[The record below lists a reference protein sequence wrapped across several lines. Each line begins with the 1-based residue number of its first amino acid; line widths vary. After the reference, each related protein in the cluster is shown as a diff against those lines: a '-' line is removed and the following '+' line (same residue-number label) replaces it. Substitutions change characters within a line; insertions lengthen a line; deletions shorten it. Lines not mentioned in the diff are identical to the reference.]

1 MGDFALRGEF
11 LSQGWERN
19 QWPRPPSLA
28 PSGQFTLRIAGGRVP
43 VEFCRISGM
52 QNLSGTLNSRR
63 ATGPWVCKNCRW
75 CGSTS
80 APGFAEQ
87 VIVGLLSAG
96 RPVSSPYEKEGSAS
110 RSAVGAG
117 VLTRPPDFRQG
128 SYKAVGATLA
138 VAHREEI
145 APTCRGGT
153 LGRPPSPGDSLV
165 TFASLRKSLAAGA
178 AKSPCNNRKSSII
191 APSSVWPSASHLPP
205 RGTA

>member
-1 MGDFALRGEF
+1 MA
-11 LSQGWERN
+11 QA
-19 QWPRPPSLA
+19 PSLA

-52 QNLSGTLNSRR
+52 QNLSDTLNSRR

-75 CGSTS
+75 CGSIS

-87 VIVGLLSAG
+87 VIVGLLSA
-96 RPVSSPYEKEGSAS
+96 PYEKEGPAS

-128 SYKAVGATLA
+128 AYKAVGAA
-138 VAHREEI
+138 FVVARREEI

-153 LGRPPSPGDSLV
+153 LGRPPS
-165 TFASLRKSLAAGA
+165 
-178 AKSPCNNRKSSII
+178 I
-191 APSSVWPSASHLPP
+191 
-205 RGTA
+205 

>member
-1 MGDFALRGEF
+1 M
-11 LSQGWERN
+11 
-19 QWPRPPSLA
+19 
-28 PSGQFTLRIAGGRVP
+28 AG
-43 VEFCRISGM
+43 
-52 QNLSGTLNSRR
+52 LNIYR

-96 RPVSSPYEKEGSAS
+96 RPVSGPYEKEGPAS

-128 SYKAVGATLA
+128 AYKAVGAA
-138 VAHREEI
+138 FVVARREEI

-165 TFASLRKSLAAGA
+165 TFSSLRKSLAAGA
-178 AKSPCNNRKSSII
+178 AKFLQRKEYKKT
-191 APSSVWPSASHLPP
+191 SVESKAAHRPLKRAVCPLPGQPAQGQYP
-205 RGTA
+205 RGTRGGPLSAARFPA

>member
-11 LSQGWERN
+11 LSQRWERN

-28 PSGQFTLRIAGGRVP
+28 SSGQFTLRIAGGRVP

-52 QNLSGTLNSRR
+52 QNLSDTLNSRR

-96 RPVSSPYEKEGSAS
+96 RPVSGPYEKEGPAS

-128 SYKAVGATLA
+128 AYKAVGAA
-138 VAHREEI
+138 FVVARHEEI

-153 LGRPPSPGDSLV
+153 LGRPPS
-165 TFASLRKSLAAGA
+165 
-178 AKSPCNNRKSSII
+178 I
-191 APSSVWPSASHLPP
+191 
-205 RGTA
+205 

>member
-1 MGDFALRGEF
+1 MEVQLFSWEDFALRGEF
-11 LSQGWERN
+11 LSQRWERN

-52 QNLSGTLNSRR
+52 QNLSDTLNSRR
-63 ATGPWVCKNCRW
+63 ATGPWVCKNCIR
-75 CGSTS
+75 CGPSS

-87 VIVGLLSAG
+87 VIVGLLSAC
-96 RPVSSPYEKEGSAS
+96 RPVSGPYEKEGPAS

-117 VLTRPPDFRQG
+117 VLIRPPDFKQG

-138 VAHREEI
+138 VARREEI

-153 LGRPPSPGDSLV
+153 LGRPPS
-165 TFASLRKSLAAGA
+165 
-178 AKSPCNNRKSSII
+178 I
-191 APSSVWPSASHLPP
+191 
-205 RGTA
+205 